1 MQKLSLVLF
10 FTVVGIGPSLAQQQV
25 PVAPG
30 PTQHLPGSNQQTPP
44 TKKVNGYCV
53 PPDSPNY
60 ARIKDFIPFVSLQDC
75 LKSGGHLAK

>member
-1 MQKLSLVLF
+1 MRKFALILF
-10 FTVVGIGPSLAQQQV
+10 VGLAGVGPSLAQQQT
-25 PVAPG
+25 PVAPS
-30 PTQHLPGSNQQTPP
+30 PAPHLPGSNQQTPP
-44 TKKVNGYCV
+44 TKKVNGFCV